1 MHDNVELDNRVN
13 FDIIQRCIKKLKPHK
28 YDGNYGF
35 KSDHLINGSNKLFIM
50 LSIML
55 NAMLT
60 HGFNPEDI
68 LISTIISIPKD
79 NRGSMNSSDNYRG
92 ISLSNSI
99 GKLYDYVFIDLNMD
113 YLKTDDMQFGFKDNH
128 STVLCTAVYIET
140 INHYMNEG
148 SDVYSC
154 LIDASKAF
162 DRVHWVKLFSVLI
175 EKKVIYFFT

>member
-1 MHDNVELDNRVN
+1 
-13 FDIIQRCIKKLKPHK
+13 
-28 YDGNYGF
+28 
-35 KSDHLINGSNKLFIM
+35 
-50 LSIML
+50 
-55 NAMLT
+55 MLT
-60 HGFNPEDI
+60 HGFNPED
-68 LISTIISIPKD
+68 LLLSTIISIPKD

-92 ISLSNSI
+92 IFLSNSI
-99 GKLYDYVFIDLNMD
+99 CKLYDYVFIDLNMD

-162 DRVHWVKLFSVLI
+162 DRVHWGGGGV
-175 EKKVIYFFT
+175 FFFYPN